1 MIRAALI
8 NQKGGAGKTTAAVE
22 LAAADTRA
30 GRKVLVVDM
39 DPQASATTWLA
50 PSADPSPTIG
60 GVLVGKASS
69 QDAIVASTIA
79 GVDLIPANLDLGV
92 DAARDF
98 GARVTPYQRLA
109 DVLNGGLGYD
119 RIYIDC
125 PPALGTLTLMA
136 LRAADGVLIPV
147 QPSALDVA
155 ALDPLEE
162 TLDAVHDEL
171 DHPIKVLG
179 MWVSQGRHTAITAD
193 VERLLADRAGTAA
206 LPTIPSLVV
215 FQEVASQ
222 GCSVADLG
230 YRGRPAAAAMDR
242 FAAAVAERIAS
253 WQD

>member
-1 MIRAALI
+1 MTIAALI

-22 LAAADTRA
+22 LAAADARA
-30 GRKVLVVDM
+30 GRSVLVVDM

-50 PSADPSPTIG
+50 PTVGLSPTIG
-60 GVLVGKASS
+60 DVLLGKANTT
-69 QDAIVASTIA
+69 DAITASTID

-109 DVLNGGLGYD
+109 DVLGDVPEYD

-125 PPALGTLTLMA
+125 PPALGTLTLMG

-162 TLDAVHDEL
+162 TLDAVRDEL
-171 DHPIKVLG
+171 DHPIEVFG
-179 MWVSQGRHTAITAD
+179 VWVSQGRHTAITAD
-193 VERLLADRAGTAA
+193 VEQLLADRSGDAM

-222 GCSVADLG
+222 GASVADLG
-230 YRGRPAAAAMDR
+230 YRGRPAAEAMDR
-242 FAAAVAERIAS
+242 FSAAVAERIAA